1 MRIGENPEKVNNV
14 LSSEAYHRIIIPVYI
29 PNEEGY
35 FKDALKTFKLCL
47 ESLLNTIHDKTRITI
62 YNNGCCEAATD
73 YINAQYQNQELIDQ
87 VINSKINVGKI
98 NAILAG
104 AKGNVEPL
112 LTITDADVLFKNE
125 WQKSVE
131 KLHYDFPEAGMVC
144 PMPSSKGL
152 FSYCA
157 NNWYYGLFKGGLRFK
172 DVEDAKGL
180 IMFDQSLG
188 NNKSLLKEI
197 HLKRYLTIANKSN
210 SSCAVM
216 GGGHFVATMK
226 RIVLDK
232 GNNSPTSIKI
242 VGGVENLYIDKPNED
257 LGLLRIATTKC
268 YVYHMGNVFEDW
280 MLDEYNK
287 TINKNHRLEYY
298 SFENFYPNRTRFF
311 GRKFGVLLQTFLKKN
326 QKFKLFFLNRLGLAY
341 QDY

>member
-1 MRIGENPEKVNNV
+1 MRIGENPEKANNV

-35 FKDALKTFKLCL
+35 FKDALKIFKLCL
-47 ESLLNTIHDKTRITI
+47 ESLLNTIHDKSRITI

-104 AKGNVEPL
+104 AKGNIEPL
-112 LTITDADVLFKNE
+112 LTIADADVLFKQE

-152 FSYCA
+152 FSFCG
-157 NNWYYGLFKGGLRFK
+157 NNWYYGLFKGTLKFN
-172 DVEDAKGL
+172 DVEDARGM
-180 IMFDQSLG
+180 IMFDKSLG

-197 HLKRYLTIANKSN
+197 HLKRYLTISNKSK
-210 SSCAVM
+210 SSYAVM

-226 RIVLDK
+226 RIVLDE
-232 GNNSPTSIKI
+232 GNNKPANIKI
-242 VGGVENLYIDKPNED
+242 VGGVETKYIDQPNED

-268 YVYHMGNVFEDW
+268 FVYHMGNVFENW
-280 MLDEYNK
+280 MMDEFNNTQDKINKLEDYNVNDFYPIRNRFFARKLGLIVQSFLKNNK
-287 TINKNHRLEYY
+287 TI
-298 SFENFYPNRTRFF
+298 
-311 GRKFGVLLQTFLKKN
+311 
-326 QKFKLFFLNRLGLAY
+326 KLFFLNKLGLGY